1 VRVIR
6 LLALRRLRLQPL
18 RGLLAAA
25 VVGGGTS
32 LVVTILV
39 LGGSLTAS
47 VNEAAR
53 NLAGPAPLRVLGPV
67 QRGGLDEAD
76 IARVAGTDGVEA
88 VVPLIQ
94 SISVVDRRGD
104 GDELPVTV
112 LGFDCSVQEIFGELA
127 EGCSDEVLAGVTSPL
142 VGQALAD
149 ELEPG
154 AAVHTSLGRVPLA
167 DAIALPALDRIND
180 GRVVAFPMPLADAH
194 LGRDGRVDVAYVLTD
209 PGAGAAE
216 VQSRIED
223 RLPQDFAVLD
233 VLDPPPVVGVVFA
246 TFLPLLTVIALL
258 TLGIGGVLVRN
269 SITLSLEERRR
280 QTAIVGA
287 LGGSRRLL
295 IGGTVAE
302 VVVLGA
308 VGGLLGVAAGI
319 ALAGPVSGGLD
330 DLLRDVAGIPLEIT
344 VPGSAV
350 LVGVGLGVGVAVL
363 SAVAPARRAVRIDVA
378 AELASRGRREETASA
393 TSARRVLAA
402 MAVIGLG
409 VAITGY
415 ASHEAG
421 IDQTRATLAPVG
433 FLTCAVGAVATV
445 AVAVPHLLALGERR
459 LRFRRAS
466 TRLALSNL
474 RREPRRSAV
483 MAVALGFAMGV
494 GFITASFKASI
505 TEAISDTLN
514 GNLVGVTVSSI
525 DPNNSALNEARL
537 GPEVL
542 DALADL
548 PGVASV
554 ERSAYAVLGNEAGEL
569 IGVQAFTEVWDGLD
583 EAVGTFTEAGL
594 AEGRVTIGPALA
606 RAEGLRPGEDLVLST
621 PGGQV
626 ELPIMAVMYDGNFGG
641 RNVGMDF
648 ELMTRLYGEQSPVSV
663 IANPEPGVSEAALR
677 ATIEEADLEPGLY
690 IESPDDVVARNAEEV
705 AQQLSTFDAIQRGL
719 LVMSFV
725 AVLSTL
731 LLVGIQRQREFGM
744 LAAVGMTPRELR
756 WMVLAEAGIVA
767 VVGVLVTGVGALIQ
781 YWALN
786 EIVPV
791 IVGYRDPFVT
801 DPGAYVLYS
810 AVAVATALVAA
821 LYPARRA
828 ARVEVLEALR
838 YE

>member
-1 VRVIR
+1 
-6 LLALRRLRLQPL
+6 
-18 RGLLAAA
+18 
-25 VVGGGTS
+25 
-32 LVVTILV
+32 
-39 LGGSLTAS
+39 
-47 VNEAAR
+47 
-53 NLAGPAPLRVLGPV
+53 
-67 QRGGLDEAD
+67 
-76 IARVAGTDGVEA
+76 
-88 VVPLIQ
+88 
-94 SISVVDRRGD
+94 
-104 GDELPVTV
+104 
-112 LGFDCSVQEIFGELA
+112 
-127 EGCSDEVLAGVTSPL
+127 
-142 VGQALAD
+142 
-149 ELEPG
+149 
-154 AAVHTSLGRVPLA
+154 
-167 DAIALPALDRIND
+167 
-180 GRVVAFPMPLADAH
+180 
-194 LGRDGRVDVAYVLTD
+194 
-209 PGAGAAE
+209 
-216 VQSRIED
+216 
-223 RLPQDFAVLD
+223 
-233 VLDPPPVVGVVFA
+233 
-246 TFLPLLTVIALL
+246 
-258 TLGIGGVLVRN
+258 
-269 SITLSLEERRR
+269 
-280 QTAIVGA
+280 
-287 LGGSRRLL
+287 
-295 IGGTVAE
+295 
-302 VVVLGA
+302 
-308 VGGLLGVAAGI
+308 
-319 ALAGPVSGGLD
+319 
-330 DLLRDVAGIPLEIT
+330 
-344 VPGSAV
+344 
-350 LVGVGLGVGVAVL
+350 
-363 SAVAPARRAVRIDVA
+363 
-378 AELASRGRREETASA
+378 
-393 TSARRVLAA
+393 
-402 MAVIGLG
+402 
-409 VAITGY
+409 
-415 ASHEAG
+415 
-421 IDQTRATLAPVG
+421 
-433 FLTCAVGAVATV
+433 
-445 AVAVPHLLALGERR
+445 VAVPHLLALGERR

-542 DALADL
+542 EELADL

-554 ERSAYAVLGNEAGEL
+554 ERAAYTVLGNEAGEL

-594 AEGRVTIGPALA
+594 AEGKVTIGPALA

-621 PGGQV
+621 PDGQV

-648 ELMTRLYGEQSPVSV
+648 ELMTRLYGDQSPVSV